1 MPGVVIGNS
10 TRIWE
15 VNVHWEVYS
24 QCCMW
29 DPRSRCVNIWECIKD
44 RRSLYILYLSTSSHA
59 LSRRLQAWHR
69 GLCGYL
75 LPSSSSDH
83 PFQPPNDTYWRY
95 VARR

>member
-44 RRSLYILYLSTSSHA
+44 HDSKPGTE
-59 LSRRLQAWHR
+59 
-69 GLCGYL
+69 
-75 LPSSSSDH
+75 
-83 PFQPPNDTYWRY
+83 PPNDTYWRY